1 MCIQDPEGSVGNV
14 GLLPQNCN
22 LCIESMCNIMDIM
35 NKPVQCQFKA
45 TRRTSRRTFQIVLLR
60 TLKESTTQT
69 VKSFKKC
76 WICTVLVFEP
86 LPFPWGSAGLFLLSK
101 LDLPQPRATWSAAKC
116 LKSPI
121 TLRNSLIRY
130 AWLQLQSVKRVS
142 SEWNTLISKG
152 PGACHQTGNGIQE
165 INMPMHTQAC
175 TGKLNCIDV
184 FDTHTIGHVS
194 GIQGHTYTRQE
205 GGL

>member
-1 MCIQDPEGSVGNV
+1 MYLGSRRFWGKCWTSATELQFV
-14 GLLPQNCN
+14 
-22 LCIESMCNIMDIM
+22 CIESMCNIMDIM

-69 VKSFKKC
+69 VKSFKNC

-101 LDLPQPRATWSAAKC
+101 LDLPQPRATWSAAKR

-121 TLRNSLIRY
+121 TLGIPSSATHDSSYSPWREFLLSETPWYQKVL
-130 AWLQLQSVKRVS
+130 VRV
-142 SEWNTLISKG
+142 
-152 PGACHQTGNGIQE
+152 
-165 INMPMHTQAC
+165 
-175 TGKLNCIDV
+175 
-184 FDTHTIGHVS
+184 
-194 GIQGHTYTRQE
+194 TRL
-205 GGL
+205 GMGSRR